1 MKKATRSHNTLSTQK
16 YNLRT
21 SMNDWPSDIVHAL
34 NLETG
39 HVDGHYDPLR
49 GWQIVALHRGRT
61 LYIDCDEKSG
71 VVRVI

>member
-1 MKKATRSHNTLSTQK
+1 
-16 YNLRT
+16 
-21 SMNDWPSDIVHAL
+21 MNDWPSDIVHAL